1 MAENGKNGDRIS
13 KLECL
18 YTYRG
23 EISGP
28 LLVYFI
34 GFRKTQGKFWVRIWS
49 AILAEII
56 HQSTKQVTLGQ
67 ENLREIQGGIR
78 DRERKLES
86 VRGRRIRERERKE
99 ILIQATVQG
108 MISAPRR

>member
-1 MAENGKNGDRIS
+1 MAQSGMSLFLQRNSFSSTTGILDGCSKDGEKLLGKN
-13 KLECL
+13 L
-18 YTYRG
+18 
-23 EISGP
+23 
-28 LLVYFI
+28 
-34 GFRKTQGKFWVRIWS
+34 S